1 MEINGDT
8 AKTLGADLRK
18 VKAVIPDLLSAGSV
32 LNIDGNAS
40 GQLQTMLAYVSASP
54 VDGWLGHFLAESK
67 ASATAGLTLKLQ
79 LPLRHM
85 IDAKVN
91 GVLQF
96 ANNDVVLQP
105 GIPLVTGVNGKLEF
119 NERGVNLGT
128 LKGTALVVIVISGGS
143 QKDNSIRVRLDG
155 SVTGDGLRQMLPAA
169 NREQIKIDGT
179 SRYIA
184 TIAVKKQLPEIV
196 IESNL
201 QGMALNFPA
210 PLKKARLKQCPCASN
225 LVPQINTDSSVL
237 QDELR
242 IHLGNAV
249 HAKYVR
255 QKSTQISRRAGNPAW
270 RYRCECACA

>member
-1 MEINGDT
+1 
-8 AKTLGADLRK
+8 
-18 VKAVIPDLLSAGSV
+18 
-32 LNIDGNAS
+32 
-40 GQLQTMLAYVSASP
+40 
-54 VDGWLGHFLAESK
+54 
-67 ASATAGLTLKLQ
+67 
-79 LPLRHM
+79 M

-128 LKGTALVVIVISGGS
+128 LKGTALGGPIVISGGS

-155 SVTGDGLRQMLPAA
+155 SVTGEGLRQMLPAA

-210 PLKKARLKQCPCASN
+210 PLKKGATEAMPLRIE

-255 QKSTQISRRAGNPAW
+255 QKSTDKQASWQLLRGGIGVNVPAPEPLRGVAVNIESNVLHVDEWRSVLNTSSAGAAMANNNTATSALNGAAGKVVQGCHRFKYCTVSGRQHPGIKNRSVA
-270 RYRCECACA
+270 YHG